1 MRAPELGNA
10 RLPLAVVIA
19 ALIVSVGSTA
29 SAFRSPTDSPANSVT
44 AAADFRAPVVT
55 ASAIGKT
62 QGGSTGFVKKGGTYF
77 LYANVTDNGNPAS
90 GVASVTANL
99 TSLTAGASAVILSPG
114 SFSAGG
120 QSYNYRSAQQTAD
133 PGLLAGAI
141 SYAIASVDK
150 ASNSATTNWPATVD
164 NTAPFGSDLQA
175 TNTSGGTVGKAEQ
188 GDTVTL
194 TYSEPIEP
202 ESILSGWNGSPTNV
216 VVRVTTGIALL
227 GGLLGQ
233 NEGLQV
239 FDATNTTA
247 LPLGAVDLK
256 QQYVA
261 KTALLLN
268 GTMTFGASGV
278 ASTMSISGGVVTI
291 VLGTHAGNNA
301 LTVTTPGT
309 MAWGPA
315 TTPYDRAANAVSG
328 ATANESGGGDVEF

>member
-1 MRAPELGNA
+1 MRALNPGSA
-10 RLPLAVVIA
+10 RLPLAVAVA

-29 SAFRSPTDSPANSVT
+29 SAFRSPTESTANSVT
-44 AAADFRAPVVT
+44 AAPDFRAPTVAT
-55 ASAIGKT
+55 SAIGKT
-62 QGGSTGFVKKGGTYF
+62 QGGATGFVKKGGTYF
-77 LYANVTDNGNPAS
+77 AYANVTDSGNPAS
-90 GVASVTANL
+90 GTASVTADL
-99 TSLTAGASAVILSPG
+99 TSLTAGASPVTLSPG

-133 PGLLAGAI
+133 LSLPAGAV
-141 SYAIASVDK
+141 SYSIGSADK

-175 TNTSGGTVGKAEQ
+175 TDTSGGTAGKAEQ
-188 GDTVTL
+188 GDTLTL

-202 ESILSGWNGSPTNV
+202 ESILAGWNGGPANV

-233 NEGLQV
+233 TEGLQV

-261 KTALLLN
+261 KTVLLLN
-268 GTMTFGASGV
+268 GTMTFGASGTP
-278 ASTMSISGGVVTI
+278 STMSISGGVATI

-301 LTVTTPGT
+301 LTGTTPGT
-309 MAWGPA
+309 MTWGPA
-315 TTPYDRAANAVSG
+315 TTPYDRAANAVSS
-328 ATANESGGGDVEF
+328 ATASEAGGADVEF